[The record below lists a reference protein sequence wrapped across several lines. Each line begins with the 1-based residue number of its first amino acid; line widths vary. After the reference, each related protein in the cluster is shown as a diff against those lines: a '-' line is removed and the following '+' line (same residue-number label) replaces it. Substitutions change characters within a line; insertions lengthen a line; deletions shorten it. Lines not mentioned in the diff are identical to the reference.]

1 MEEATLAA
9 VKQLKAGL
17 DASQNDFNVI
27 CSRLRAFAH
36 VWATIRADV
45 QAIEEKLDYASG
57 TESKA
62 VSRSDFFIVIIHLIV
77 FQLFKARLNTAAK
90 LYATL
95 GKALYRYETVV
106 NKQDVLSAR
115 IAARK

>member
-1 MEEATLAA
+1 MEGATLAA

-27 CSRLRAFAH
+27 CTRLRTFAH
-36 VWATIRADV
+36 VWAIISADLR
-45 QAIEEKLDYASG
+45 AIEEKLDYASG
-57 TESKA
+57 TESKT
-62 VSRSDFFIVIIHLIV
+62 
-77 FQLFKARLNTAAK
+77 LFKARLNTTAK

-106 NKQDVLSAR
+106 NKQDILSAK